1 MVVRVH
7 GGIIDDQML
16 TGSLR
21 YFDITDAGG
30 LGTDVI
36 GPSANQRAE
45 WASVAAPGSGY
56 AIDDVLTLA
65 GTTAGTAAT
74 FTVKVVGGAGEVLG
88 VQLTLPG
95 DMTTIDP
102 NPVPTT
108 VAPANGTGCEL
119 HVSYTSLL
127 IVPGASF
134 QAGVE
139 VYVGVGK
146 PVPNS
151 AADQCLNLIQHGAS
165 GDFSGSASIVQVGI
179 VSANVIRIAV
189 ENTGFS
195 WDTPDGGDAA
205 AEMQAAIRLLSTVTV
220 PDTSNTGTTFDFAGA
235 LVVES
240 TFAAL

>member
-21 YFDITDAGG
+21 YFNITDAGG

-45 WASVAAPGSGY
+45 WASVPVPGSGY

-65 GTTAGTAAT
+65 GATAGTAAT
-74 FTVKVVGGAGEVLG
+74 FTVKVIGGAGEVLS

-95 DMTTIDP
+95 NMTTIDS
-102 NPVPTT
+102 NPVVTT
-108 VAPANGTGCEL
+108 VAPPGGTGAEL

-127 IVPGASF
+127 IVPGAAF

-146 PVPNS
+146 PVPDS
-151 AADQCLNLIQHGAS
+151 AADQALREIAKY
-165 GDFSGSASIVQVGI
+165 ATIVQVGI
-179 VSANVIRIAV
+179 VSANVIRIAC
-189 ENTGFS
+189 ENTGFG
-195 WDTPDGGDAA
+195 WDQPGGGDAA
-205 AEMQAAIRLLSTVTV
+205 ADMETAIRALSTVTV
-220 PDTSNTGTTFDFAGA
+220 PDTTNTGTTFDFAGA